1 MEEIMTGKLHKTVIK
16 ERTEEYWEQHKDDYG
31 CYVEELIGRE
41 LTYAHNHPLDD
52 DTPRLRPLDKPVHT
66 LALTVGESFEPLL
79 QVTSVLRPKRVV
91 LILNNFYGETPGKDR
106 GRTLKRLMMQ
116 LAKAPGLPDDL
127 RPSLGESDFDLVKLN
142 ADTPTHVFRAL
153 RDAMQKPEAQ
163 PKEDYVNAVDI
174 TGAKK
179 SMVVGAFLYAAH
191 SGLPITYV
199 DFDEY
204 NSDWGRPYGYKCK
217 IGQIRNP
224 YEAFRLREWE
234 QVRQLY
240 NSYNF
245 RGARTLL
252 GKARDGDEPG
262 SGIMRAMS
270 DILDSF
276 EKDKSLYE
284 ESDIEKAKRLVQAM
298 EMYEAWENG
307 DYVRAKSLLD
317 GFAPPLPPDVAPLG
331 IIELGGDWPSASA
344 IANPTDAAK
353 HLLTAHLDLK
363 QGKTEPS
370 NSIFGKPSLLWAY
383 VLDETAKIERLS
395 VKNED
400 YRSAFLRAAGLEE
413 FLLKARLCLCW
424 LNSKLEVV
432 IDKDLPTLSVKLNPE
447 IQRRGFNAVV
457 GHSSGDGMRETL
469 RRKKS
474 LTLTLHKR
482 GDMQVSL
489 ADIAPQLFE
498 YWKDKSLDFDVFLS
512 ERGNPGFTRLRGE
525 AIHTHLYIP
534 KHVAEAAIELVSA
547 AVDEFEANWLKCFHP
562 EVLQQAEGKS
572 VEAPPW
578 RRLYEV
584 FDLGFL
590 PPKLRE

>member
-1 MEEIMTGKLHKTVIK
+1 MTGKLYKTLIK

-41 LTYAHNHPLDD
+41 LTCAHNHRLDD
-52 DTPRLRPLDKPVHT
+52 RTPRLRPLDKPVHT

-79 QVTSVLRPKRVV
+79 QVTCVLRPKRVV
-91 LILNNFYGETPGKDR
+91 LILNSFYGGTPGRDH
-106 GRTLKRLMMQ
+106 GNSLKRLMVK
-116 LAKAPGLPDDL
+116 LANAPGLPDDL
-127 RPSLGESDFDLVKLN
+127 RPSLREGDFDLKELD

-163 PKEDYVNAVDI
+163 PKEGFVNAVDI

-204 NSDWGRPYGYKCK
+204 SSDWGRPYGYTCK

-262 SGIMRAMS
+262 SGIIGAMS
-270 DILDSF
+270 DTLDSF

-284 ESDIEKAKRLVQAM
+284 ESDIEKAKRLAQAM

-307 DYVRAKSLLD
+307 DYVRAKTLLD
-317 GFAPPLPPDVAPLG
+317 GFVPSLPPDTAPLG
-331 IIELGGDWPSASA
+331 ITELGGDWPSASA
-344 IANPTDAAK
+344 ITDPTDAAK
-353 HLLTAHLDLK
+353 CLLTAHLDLK
-363 QGKTEPS
+363 QGEPDPS
-370 NSIFGKPSLLWAY
+370 DSIFGKPSLLLAY
-383 VLDETAKIERLS
+383 VRDEIAKIERLS
-395 VKNED
+395 IKNED

-424 LNSKLEVV
+424 LNGKLEVV
-432 IDKDLPTLSVKLNPE
+432 VDKKLPVLSVKLNSE
-447 IQRRGFNAVV
+447 DHRRGFRVVV
-457 GHSSGDGMRETL
+457 GHSGGDGMRDTL
-469 RRKKS
+469 RRKKELS
-474 LTLTLHKR
+474 LTLQKR
-482 GDMQVSL
+482 GDVQVSL
-489 ADIAPQLFE
+489 SVCAPQLGE
-498 YWKDKSLDFDVFLS
+498 YWKHKALDFDVFLS
-512 ERGNPGFTRLRGE
+512 DRGNPGFTRLRGE

-534 KHVAEAAIELVSA
+534 KHVAEAAIELVRA
-547 AVDEFEANWLKCFHP
+547 AVDEFEVNWLNCFHP
-562 EVLQQAEGKS
+562 EVLHQAEGKS